1 MSRGE
6 RSFEPGDLLVLY
18 SDGILEAANGAD
30 EQFGEKRVRAVVRSN
45 FDQPA
50 EEIRNRILTAVRD
63 FTGDVQAADDQ
74 TLLVIRKSAA

>member
-1 MSRGE
+1 M
-6 RSFEPGDLLVLY
+6 
-18 SDGILEAANGAD
+18 
-30 EQFGEKRVRAVVRSN
+30 VRSN